1 MESCLYLASP
11 ALDPQTWKLVA
22 TDRGGA
28 SKYLEA
34 RVEAVAGQQS
44 VTEFLLK
51 KMALKVVTAKGEVLE
66 EATLS
71 SQVDVSVVE
80 PLLDSNCSDE
90 SRSCQEMP
98 KST

>member
-1 MESCLYLASP
+1 MESSLYLASP

-34 RVEAVAGQQS
+34 RVEAIAGQQS

-71 SQVDVSVVE
+71 SQVDASVVE
-80 PLLDSNCSDE
+80 PIL
-90 SRSCQEMP
+90 
-98 KST
+98 T

>member
-1 MESCLYLASP
+1 MESCLYLVSP

-22 TDRGGA
+22 MDRGGA

-51 KMALKVVTAKGEVLE
+51 KMALMVVTVKGEVLE

-71 SQVDVSVVE
+71 SQVDASVVE
-80 PLLDSNCSDE
+80 PIL
-90 SRSCQEMP
+90 
-98 KST
+98 T

>member
-22 TDRGGA
+22 MDRGGA

-34 RVEAVAGQQS
+34 RVEAIAGQQS

-51 KMALKVVTAKGEVLE
+51 KMALMVVTVKGEVLE

-71 SQVDVSVVE
+71 SQVDASVVE
-80 PLLDSNCSDE
+80 PIL
-90 SRSCQEMP
+90 
-98 KST
+98 T

>member
-22 TDRGGA
+22 MDRGGA

-34 RVEAVAGQQS
+34 RVEAVTGPQS

-51 KMALKVVTAKGEVLE
+51 KMALMVVTVKGEVLE

-71 SQVDVSVVE
+71 SQVDASVVE
-80 PLLDSNCSDE
+80 PIL
-90 SRSCQEMP
+90 
-98 KST
+98 T

>member
-22 TDRGGA
+22 MDRGGA

-51 KMALKVVTAKGEVLE
+51 KMALMVVTVKGEVLE

-71 SQVDVSVVE
+71 SQVDASVVE
-80 PLLDSNCSDE
+80 PTIL
-90 SRSCQEMP
+90 
-98 KST
+98 T

>member
-11 ALDPQTWKLVA
+11 ALDPPTWKLVA
-22 TDRGGA
+22 MDRGGA

-51 KMALKVVTAKGEVLE
+51 KMALMVVTVNGEVLE

-71 SQVDVSVVE
+71 SQVDASVVE
-80 PLLDSNCSDE
+80 PIL
-90 SRSCQEMP
+90 
-98 KST
+98 T

>member
-22 TDRGGA
+22 MDRGGA

-34 RVEAVAGQQS
+34 RVEAVAGQPF

-51 KMALKVVTAKGEVLE
+51 KMALMVVTVKGEVLE

-71 SQVDVSVVE
+71 SQVDASVVE
-80 PLLDSNCSDE
+80 PIL
-90 SRSCQEMP
+90 
-98 KST
+98 T